1 MISKFYTIMCGIA
14 AYIGKKEAAPI
25 LLKSLKKLEYRGY
38 DSCGIATIYD
48 NQLKCK
54 KGTGKIKDVDAQVGF
69 IGMKGTVGIAHTRWA
84 THGEPN
90 DANAHPHFS
99 ENKEIALVH
108 NGIIENADVLK
119 KVLIK
124 KGYNFRSET
133 DTEVIV
139 HLIDNF
145 IKEGNVMGDAFMKA
159 LKSVEGAF
167 AIVAVNKNKPHKL
180 YVAKKGSPLVL
191 GIGDNE
197 VFVASDTLP
206 ILPHTK
212 NVVYLH
218 DGDVGIITE
227 NNFTIRDLGNLEVS
241 RDVSVLNEDVEE
253 ISKQGFDH
261 YMLKE
266 IFEQPESISR
276 AFKGRIEKGYP
287 RLDGLNISDSEL
299 AKINRIVL
307 LGCGTSWHACL
318 VGSYLFESISKIP
331 TIVEYASEFRYR
343 NPILSSSDLV
353 IALSQS
359 GETADTIA
367 ALEEAKSKGARTLG
381 IVNVVSSTIARM
393 VDGGVYMKA
402 GREIGVASTKAFTS
416 NLVSLY
422 LMSVYFGRLK
432 KVVSDDKSLKM
443 MEELSKIPGYVQE
456 IINESRNIER
466 IASKYFNS
474 SNALYLGRNYNFPI
488 ALEGALKLKEISYIH
503 AEGYPAAEM
512 KHGPIALIDENM
524 PVFVLATKDK
534 SYEKIV
540 SNIQEVKARNGKV
553 IAIVTEGDETIKN
566 LADHVIEVPDCH
578 EAIAPLLTVVPLQI
592 ISYHIAVMRGCDVDQ
607 PRNLAKSVTVE

>member
-1 MISKFYTIMCGIA
+1 MCGIA
-14 AYIGKKEAAPI
+14 AYVGKKEASPI
-25 LLKSLKKLEYRGY
+25 LLDAIKKLEYRGY
-38 DSCGIATIYD
+38 DSCGVVTVSGND
-48 NQLKCK
+48 LECK
-54 KGTGKIKDVDAQVGF
+54 KGIGKINDVNERLNF
-69 IGMKGTVGIAHTRWA
+69 SELKGSVGIAHTRWA
-84 THGEPN
+84 THGEPS
-90 DANAHPHFS
+90 DANAHPHLNF
-99 ENKEIALVH
+99 NKDIAIVH
-108 NGIIENADVLK
+108 NGIIENADVLRE
-119 KVLIK
+119 VLIK
-124 KGYNFRSET
+124 KGYKFSSET
-133 DTEVIV
+133 DTEVVV

-145 IKEGNVMGDAFMKA
+145 IKEGNLMGDAFMKA
-159 LKSVEGAF
+159 LKAVEGAF

-191 GIGDNE
+191 GIGDGE
-197 VFVASDTLP
+197 VFVASDTMP
-206 ILPHTK
+206 ILPYTK

-218 DGDVGIITE
+218 DGDVGVITE
-227 NNFTIRDLGNLEVS
+227 NNFSIRDLGNLDVS
-241 RDVSVLNEDVEE
+241 RDVKVLNEDVEE
-253 ISKQGFDH
+253 ISKQGFEH

-266 IFEQPESISR
+266 IFEQPKSIAR

-287 RLDGLNISDSEL
+287 RLDGLNIKDSEL
-299 AKINRIVL
+299 AEIKRIIL

-318 VGSYLFESISKIP
+318 VGAYLFEGVSKVP

-343 NPILSSSDLV
+343 DPILSPSDLV

-393 VDGGVYMKA
+393 VEGGVYMKA

-422 LMSVYFGRLK
+422 LMAVYFGRLK
-432 KVVSDDKSLKM
+432 KVVSDDESLKM
-443 MEELSKIPGYVQE
+443 MEELSKVPGHVQE
-456 IINESRNIER
+456 ILNESGKIEG

-524 PVFVLATKDK
+524 PVVVLAPEGRLYGKVL
-534 SYEKIV
+534 I
-540 SNIQEVKARNGKV
+540 NISEVKSRKGKV
-553 IAIVTEGDETIKN
+553 IVITTNGLGDFDEVIKIPKVSES
-566 LADHVIEVPDCH
+566 LM
-578 EAIAPLLTVVPLQI
+578 PLLSVIPTQLLA
-592 ISYHIAVMRGCDVDQ
+592 YYIAKKRGCEIDK

>member
-1 MISKFYTIMCGIA
+1 MCGIA

-25 LLKSLKKLEYRGY
+25 LLGSIKKLEYRGY
-38 DSCGIATIYD
+38 DSCGIATVCD
-48 NQLKCK
+48 SELECR
-54 KGTGKIKDVDAQVGF
+54 KGTGKIREVDSQ
-69 IGMKGTVGIAHTRWA
+69 MSLSELNGTVGIAHTRWA

-90 DANAHPHFS
+90 DANAHPHLNFN
-99 ENKEIALVH
+99 EEIAIVH
-108 NGIIENADVLK
+108 NGIIENANVLK

-124 KGYNFRSET
+124 KGYEFRSET
-133 DTEVIV
+133 DTEVVV

-145 IKEGNVMGDAFMKA
+145 IKEGNLMGDAFMKA
-159 LKSVEGAF
+159 LKTIEGAF
-167 AIVAVNKNKPHKL
+167 AIVAINKNKPHKL

-191 GIGDNE
+191 GIGEDE

-206 ILPHTK
+206 ILPYTK

-227 NNFTIRDLGNLEVS
+227 NNFTIRDLGNLDVS

-287 RLDGLNISDSEL
+287 RLDGLNIPDSEL
-299 AKINRIVL
+299 SGIKRIIL

-318 VGSYLFESISKIP
+318 VGAYLFEGISKIP
-331 TIVEYASEFRYR
+331 TLVEYASEFRYR
-343 NPILSSSDLV
+343 DPILSSSDLV

-381 IVNVVSSTIARM
+381 IVNVVSSSIARM
-393 VDGGVYMKA
+393 VEGGVYMKA

-422 LMSVYFGRLK
+422 LMSVYFGRLR
-432 KVVSDDKSLKM
+432 KVVSDGKSLRM
-443 MEELSKIPGYVQE
+443 MEELSKIPGLVQE
-456 IINESRNIER
+456 ILNESGNIER

-524 PVFVLATKDK
+524 PVVVIAPEGRLYGKVL
-534 SYEKIV
+534 
-540 SNIQEVKARNGKV
+540 SNISEVKSRKGKV
-553 IAIVTEGDETIKN
+553 IVITTNGLEDFDEVIKIPKVSES
-566 LADHVIEVPDCH
+566 LM
-578 EAIAPLLTVVPLQI
+578 PLLSVIPTQLLA
-592 ISYHIAVMRGCDVDQ
+592 YYIAKKRGCEIDK